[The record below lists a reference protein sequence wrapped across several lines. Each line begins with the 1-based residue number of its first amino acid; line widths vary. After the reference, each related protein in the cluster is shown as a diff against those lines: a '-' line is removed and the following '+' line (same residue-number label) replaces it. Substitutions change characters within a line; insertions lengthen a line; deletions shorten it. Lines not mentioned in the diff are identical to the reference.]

1 MAVRIHSTAL
11 LVYEGFFLLFFSINK
26 LFFIIYIYIYIYILT
41 FKIDEFTVSTCV
53 YEN

>member
-26 LFFIIYIYIYIYILT
+26 LFFIIYIYIYILT